1 MRFALVLLSL
11 CAFVTPYVSHGRASE
26 PLVVLSA
33 VAPVYPAIA
42 YAAHQSGDV
51 IVVTEINKSGD
62 VTSARVESGSNLLR
76 AVSVEAARRWK
87 FSTSSEEHRQAE
99 LTFTFR
105 FVPDKT
111 AGVDRTAVFYPPF
124 RVEVRNETY
133 VTTTNH

>member
-1 MRFALVLLSL
+1 
-11 CAFVTPYVSHGRASE
+11 
-26 PLVVLSA
+26 LVVLSA